1 MKKLLLFTAALL
13 LTSVASAKTAD
24 TAFNPDIYV
33 GAQGGIAYDGLPNNT
48 FKGVN
53 FGGRAFAG
61 YNFTQHLAIEAGV
74 LLTDSKEVK
83 KVIGEGVNAKLKF
96 RQQIL
101 DFTPR
106 INIPLDNKFT
116 AYAKAGIAC
125 LDYFESGSVSKT
137 FNMTYGLGID
147 YKITDKLSTGFAWNH
162 YNGGSTKIVDIIY
175 KKYQPSLDFYA
186 LSLTYS
192 F

>member
-1 MKKLLLFTAALL
+1 MKKLLLFTAAFLL
-13 LTSVASAKTAD
+13 SSSVFAKTNNN
-24 TAFNPDIYV
+24 FNPDIYV
-33 GAQGGIAYDGLPNNT
+33 GLQGGVAYDGLPNNVL
-48 FKGVN
+48 KGVN

-61 YNFTQHLAIEAGV
+61 YNLTQHLAVEAGV
-74 LLTDSKEVK
+74 LLTDNREVK
-83 KVIGEGVNAKLKF
+83 KVIGEGIKTKIKF

-106 INIPLDNKFT
+106 VNVPLDEDFT
-116 AYAKAGIAC
+116 VFAKAGVAC
-125 LDYFESGSVSKT
+125 LDYFEKGSVSKT

-147 YKITDKLSTGFAWNH
+147 YKINSKLSTGFTWNH
-162 YNGGSTKIVDIIY
+162 YNGGSTKPIDIIY